1 MSKEGFLILLELE
14 LFILLSS
21 MKPSSI
27 QPRGSRR
34 VAYLYFVQKPKELL
48 PIGTISCN
56 FSTEIPMTDPC
67 CCLYLQGGWYWA
79 RVVAL
84 KGGGGILLYYFGKIT
99 IEVPTN
105 KTNVCTAG
113 HDGPIR
119 GFFAMVVVYQKE
131 KWFYNILKNLK
142 KKLTP
147 KADLTRVADLTTRIG
162 PTARSGPCRSL
173 SYVR

>member
-1 MSKEGFLILLELE
+1 MFVVGLVLVQDGRVKG
-14 LFILLSS
+14 
-21 MKPSSI
+21 
-27 QPRGSRR
+27 RGE
-34 VAYLYFVQKPKELL
+34 VYCF
-48 PIGTISCN
+48 
-56 FSTEIPMTDPC
+56 
-67 CCLYLQGGWYWA
+67 
-79 RVVAL
+79 
-84 KGGGGILLYYFGKIT
+84 IT
-99 IEVPTN
+99 IRKIIIDVPTN

-173 SYVR
+173 SNARL